1 MLVSS
6 YLKMNKQRV
15 YKGILKG
22 ISEKGALVFL
32 VVDPPNQSHLV
43 AGKIAKVAQEVG
55 VDAICVGGSVGA
67 QGELLDSTIL
77 QIKQNCSLPVILFPG
92 NIASVSKHAD
102 AIYFMYMLN
111 SNDPYYISGAQI
123 ASAYPIK
130 KTGLEVIPTSYI
142 IIEPGRAV
150 GWVGRA
156 QPIPRD
162 LPYLAGISALA
173 GQYMGSQLVIL
184 ESGGGADSPA
194 PKEMISY
201 AKSLI
206 DVPLVVAGGV
216 RDESFAFECVKAG
229 ADIIHVGTAIE
240 DHSDDISKAKLVLQR
255 IVGAALKAGKE
266 KISGR

>member
-1 MLVSS
+1 
-6 YLKMNKQRV
+6 MNRQKV

-32 VVDPPNQSHLV
+32 VIDPPNQSPLL
-43 AGKIAKVAQEVG
+43 AGKISKIAEEVG
-55 VDAICVGGSVGA
+55 VDAVCVGGSVGA

-92 NIASVSKHAD
+92 NIASISKHAD

-111 SNDPYYISGAQI
+111 STDPYYISGAQI

-130 KTGLEVIPTSYI
+130 RTGLEVISTSYI
-142 IIEPGRAV
+142 IVEPGRAV

-184 ESGGGADSPA
+184 ESGGGSDSPA
-194 PKEMISY
+194 PPEMISY

-206 DVPLVVAGGV
+206 EVPLVVAGGV
-216 RDESFAFECVKAG
+216 RDEKLAFECVKAG
-229 ADIIHVGTAIE
+229 ADIVHIGTAIE
-240 DHSDDISKAKLVLQR
+240 DHSDDLSKAKSVLQK
-255 IVGAALKAGKE
+255 IVEAVRKAGFE
-266 KISGR
+266 KLSSAKR